1 MNNCDIDTTRIISI
15 RIYNCIAF
23 VSKYFT
29 LYNLFNAFSFS
40 IHYFISSQQ
49 TKVRSYPSLFPRYN
63 YFTHYNYWNT
73 ARSSFARGTENPR
86 VPDQNESPPLRFIS
100 MHRLSISYTAGPLIQ
115 SYFKRGSKR
124 GGRRKSRRKAHTEG
138 GRPYIKGRLWPLLS
152 LFMKAVSG
160 QAPGAGGFGIKS
172 RNSIS

>member
-1 MNNCDIDTTRIISI
+1 MHSYRNISLFTIYSMHFHFRLIILFHRNKQKFVRIPHFSRVTIILRITIIEIQLVPRLPVEPKTREYPI
-15 RIYNCIAF
+15 RTRVPPFDSSRCIAF
-23 VSKYFT
+23 QYHIP
-29 LYNLFNAFSFS
+29 A
-40 IHYFISSQQ
+40 
-49 TKVRSYPSLFPRYN
+49 
-63 YFTHYNYWNT
+63 
-73 ARSSFARGTENPR
+73 AA
-86 VPDQNESPPLRFIS
+86 
-100 MHRLSISYTAGPLIQ
+100 AGPLIQ